1 MFKLNKILAILYI
14 SNVSLKLIILTFN
27 DFNFSESLLDGLQS
41 MGYKAP
47 TPIQQQAIPVIQQ
60 GKDLI
65 ACAQT
70 GTGKTAA
77 FVLPILDNIVR
88 AKKHG
93 ISTLIIAPTRELVLQ
108 IDQQIEGMAYF
119 CGVSSIAIYG
129 GNDGIVWG
137 RQASALQQ
145 GVDIVSATP
154 GRLIALLQSGDVKLD
169 TIEHLVL
176 DEADRMLDM
185 GFADDLRTIF
195 NYLPK
200 KRQTIMFSATMAPKI
215 RNLAAQLLTDHESI
229 NIAISK
235 PAAGI
240 VQQAYVVYD
249 NQKEKILHDI
259 LKNEDYVSVIIFSST
274 KEKVKDL
281 AQVFKTMNYS
291 AKGFSS
297 DLDQSER
304 EEIMRDF
311 KSKRLRILIGT
322 DILSRGIDVDGISLV
337 INFDAPPDPEDYIHR
352 IGRTARAE
360 KAGVAITFINEKDQA
375 RFAQIEA
382 LMGMD
387 VVKMLIPEAYGAG
400 PEYNPEANKKKFDRN
415 SRPFNKAG
423 GSKPA
428 SKKPFKPRPKTN

>member
-1 MFKLNKILAILYI
+1 
-14 SNVSLKLIILTFN
+14 LTFN
-27 DFNFSESLLDGLQS
+27 DFNFDQSLIDGLQS
-41 MGYKAP
+41 MGYKLP
-47 TPIQQQAIPVIQQ
+47 TPIQQQAIPVIQG

-77 FVLPILDNIVR
+77 FVLPILDKIIKT
-88 AKKHG
+88 KKGG
-93 ISTLIIAPTRELVLQ
+93 INTLIIAPTRELVLQ

-129 GNDGIVWG
+129 GNDGVTWE
-137 RQASALQQ
+137 RQAKSLRE
-145 GVDIVSATP
+145 GVDIVIATP
-154 GRLIALLQSGDVKLD
+154 GRLIALLQSGDVKFE
-169 TIEHLVL
+169 TIEHLIL

-185 GFADDLRTIF
+185 GFADDIKTILK
-195 NYLPK
+195 YVPE

-215 RNLAAQLLTDHESI
+215 RTLAGHLLNNPETI
-229 NIAISK
+229 NIALSK

-249 NQKEKILHDI
+249 NQKEKLLKEI
-259 LKNEDYVSVIIFSST
+259 LKNEDYKSVIVFSST
-274 KEKVKDL
+274 KEKVKEL
-281 AQVFKTMNYS
+281 FQTFKGLHYNV
-291 AKGFSS
+291 KGFSS
-297 DLDQSER
+297 DLDQAER

-311 KSKRLRILIGT
+311 KAKRLRILIGT

-337 INFDAPPDPEDYIHR
+337 VNFDAPPDPEDYIHR

-360 KAGVAITFINEKDQA
+360 KAGVAITFINEKDQP

-387 VVKMLIPEAYGAG
+387 VTKVEIPVAFGKG
-400 PEYNPEANKKKFDRN
+400 PEYNPEDNKKKFDKPRA
-415 SRPFNKAG
+415 FGNKG
-423 GSKPA
+423 GGAKSGN
-428 SKKPFKPRPKTN
+428 KKPFHGPKKV

>member
-1 MFKLNKILAILYI
+1 M
-14 SNVSLKLIILTFN
+14 TFN
-27 DFNFSESLLDGLQS
+27 DFNFDESLLDGLHS

-77 FVLPILDNIVR
+77 FVLPILDKIVKT
-88 AKKHG
+88 KKGG
-93 ISTLIIAPTRELVLQ
+93 INTLIIAPTRELVLQ

-119 CGVSSIAIYG
+119 CGVSSIGIYG
-129 GNDGIVWG
+129 GNDGVTWE
-137 RQASALQQ
+137 RQAKALRE
-145 GVDIVSATP
+145 GVDIVIATP
-154 GRLIALLQSGDVKLD
+154 GRLIALLQSGDVKFD
-169 TIEHLVL
+169 TIEHLIL

-185 GFADDLRTIF
+185 GFSDDIKTILK
-195 NYLPK
+195 YVPE

-215 RNLAAQLLTDHESI
+215 RTLAAQLLKEHESI

-240 VQQAYVVYD
+240 VQQAYVVFD

-259 LKNEDYVSVIIFSST
+259 LKNEDYKSIIIFSST

-281 AQVFKTMNYS
+281 ALSFKAKNYS
-291 AKGFSS
+291 SKGFSS

-311 KSKRLRILIGT
+311 KNKRLRILIGT

-337 INFDAPPDPEDYIHR
+337 VNFDAPPDPEDYIHR

-360 KAGVAITFINEKDQA
+360 KAGVAITFINEKDQP
-375 RFAQIEA
+375 RFASIEA

-387 VVKMLIPEAYGAG
+387 VMKMEIPEAFGKG
-400 PEYNPEANKKKFDRN
+400 PEYNPEANKKKFD
-415 SRPFNKAG
+415 
-423 GSKPA
+423 
-428 SKKPFKPRPKTN
+428 KPRPSNNHSKSGGNKKTFHGPKK

>member
-1 MFKLNKILAILYI
+1 
-14 SNVSLKLIILTFN
+14 LTFN
-27 DFNFSESLLDGLQS
+27 DFNFDSTLIDGLHS

-77 FVLPILDNIVR
+77 FVLPILDKIIKT
-88 AKKHG
+88 KKGG
-93 ISTLIIAPTRELVLQ
+93 INTLIIAPTRELVLQ

-119 CGVSSIAIYG
+119 CGVSSIGIYG
-129 GNDGIVWG
+129 GNDGIVWE
-137 RQASALQQ
+137 RQASALRE
-145 GVDIVSATP
+145 GVDIVIATP
-154 GRLIALLQSGDVKLD
+154 GRLIALLQSGDVKFD
-169 TIEHLVL
+169 TIEHLIL

-185 GFADDLRTIF
+185 GFSDDIKTILK
-195 NYLPK
+195 YVPV
-200 KRQTIMFSATMAPKI
+200 KRQTVMFSATMAPKI
-215 RNLAAQLLTDHESI
+215 RSLAAQLLQNHESI

-249 NQKEKILHDI
+249 NQKEKILHQI
-259 LKNEDYVSVIIFSST
+259 LKNEDYKSIIIFSST
-274 KEKVKDL
+274 KEKVKEL
-281 AQVFKTMNYS
+281 AQSFKALNYS
-291 AKGFSS
+291 SKGFSS

-311 KSKRLRILIGT
+311 KNKRLRILIGT

-337 INFDAPPDPEDYIHR
+337 VNFDAPPDPEDYIHR

-360 KAGVAITFINEKDQA
+360 KAGVAITFINEKDQP

-387 VVKMLIPEAYGAG
+387 VTKMDIPESFGKG
-400 PEYNPEANKKKFDRN
+400 PEYNPEANKKKFDKP
-415 SRPFNKAG
+415 RPSGNK
-423 GSKPA
+423 SKPGFK
-428 SKKPFKPRPKTN
+428 KKPFHGPKKA